1 MKDTR
6 VYKQT
11 DHCSISADIYDQGPG
26 SPVII
31 YIHGGALIFG
41 TRTWLPLEQIEY
53 FTRSGFSIVNIDYR
67 LAPET
72 NFVSIIEDIRDA
84 MEWVRTMA
92 VKWYDF
98 DVNKMAVMGSSAG
111 GFLSLLAGT
120 MDIKPNAIVS
130 LYGYGDILGDWFA
143 QPSEY
148 YCKKSIVSR
157 TKALESV
164 GDKEVTNG
172 VWERFYFYLYCRQQG
187 VWVQEVTGI
196 DRNNNF
202 DKLIKYNPIDNIS
215 EDYPPTLL
223 LHGDRDTDVP
233 YQQSI
238 NMHERLKEKGIYSK
252 FITIE
257 GADHVFDQHFNDPMV
272 QYAFKE
278 IIDFLSLRFKD
289 GGQ

>member
-41 TRTWLPLEQIEY
+41 TRTWLSLEQIEY

-72 NFVSIIEDIRDA
+72 DFVSIIEDIRDA
-84 MEWVRTMA
+84 VEWVRTMA

-98 DVNKMAVMGSSAG
+98 DVHKMAVMGSSAG
-111 GFLSLLAGT
+111 GFLSLLTGT
-120 MDIKPNAIVS
+120 MEIKPNAIVS

-148 YCKKSIVSR
+148 YCKRPIVSR

-172 VWERFYFYLYCRQQG
+172 VWERFDFYLYCRQQG
-187 VWVQEVTGI
+187 VWVQEVTGL
-196 DRNNNF
+196 DRNN
-202 DKLIKYNPIDNIS
+202 DSDELKKYNPIDNIS

-233 YQQSI
+233 YEQSVL
-238 NMHERLKEKGIYSK
+238 MHEKLNEKGIYSK
-252 FITIE
+252 LITIE

-272 QYAFKE
+272 QNAFKE
-278 IIDFLSLRFKD
+278 IVDFLNLRLK
-289 GGQ
+289 